1 MRPAGSLQ
9 LSIERKVIS
18 KQNISPCLETRQ
30 QNFIHLLC
38 CNFWKEFILLIIEQ
52 FQTNWNYWEMGR
64 NRLIS
69 IVPSLKTLTFNLMHL
84 IPDILL
90 WFFSHTFDQNVNNFV
105 YLQMNE
111 WISLLFKIIGVFLNI
126 PEANFSS
133 VINKTL
139 N

>member
-1 MRPAGSLQ
+1 
-9 LSIERKVIS
+9 
-18 KQNISPCLETRQ
+18 
-30 QNFIHLLC
+30 
-38 CNFWKEFILLIIEQ
+38 
-52 FQTNWNYWEMGR
+52 MGR

-69 IVPSLKTLTFNLMHL
+69 IVPSLKTLAFTLVHL

-111 WISLLFKIIGVFLNI
+111 WITLLLKIIGVFLNI